1 MSLIKNNNG
10 ITLRLEKDSSLS
22 FNEMDQNFSSFFYSA
37 SSVIDGDLNKLRLYY
52 TGSNELDSGY
62 EANRYMEVL
71 LPRTPESAPSETV
84 SVPGDPT
91 QIIFHGTGTSTNQ
104 FATNTEF
111 VFKNNRLGVGLSNPS
126 APLHLKSTTSSTI
139 GEIRLE
145 PKSSGKTEN
154 TKAFYSINIG
164 NTPFLRL
171 GKTSPG
177 NDEANKNIHL
187 FTSKPLEIGYSNF
200 LGGSNSIISRK
211 IRVTNQG
218 VAIGNGIQNNADTPL
233 TVVGEFSIGNTI
245 NSNSLHR
252 IGSSNIHQNKLPSGG
267 NTGQGLLIQSPKG
280 NDGGNVVIGV
290 NAGTNNKQSFSIVR
304 GCGGDFLT
312 NDTANCTI
320 ATFKVDGNV
329 GIGQVNPKAK
339 LHVQGNISGS
349 GNIKTDGCA
358 TFNTIPELERT
369 ESFDDAPGQLTKTLV
384 QGSGGLVQYLDA
396 APIPKGGIIMWG
408 GLTSNI
414 PKGWVLCDGK
424 SKNGI
429 ETPDLTDK
437 FVIGAST
444 SYQNTAVTTVKG
456 TTVSCISSKGGTTTI
471 SRSKT
476 CKLTEAHIPA
486 HNHRK
491 SNGDSYGRCSKF
503 LTSWQVGSPVDSSP
517 YCNYDAFSGMNN
529 SAGKQF
535 GSMSGITT
543 GGGTDSSIGDSKC
556 PEMIIRTSYKCLA
569 CAEIQTYGKS
579 GNNQSSID
587 LGFTISDHLP
597 PYYALAFIMYVG
609 E

>member
-1 MSLIKNNNG
+1 MSLINNNNG

-62 EANRYMEVL
+62 EADRYMEVL
-71 LPRTPESAPSETV
+71 LPRTPESAPGETV
-84 SVPGDPT
+84 SVPGNPT
-91 QIIFHGTGTSTNQ
+91 QIIFHGTGCSTNQ

-111 VFKNNRLGVGLSNPS
+111 VFKDNRLGVGLNNPS

-145 PKSSGKTEN
+145 PNSIGRTEN

-177 NDEANKNIHL
+177 NDGADKNIHL
-187 FTSKPLEIGYSNF
+187 FTSKPFEIGYSNF
-200 LGGSNSIISRK
+200 LGGSDNIISRK
-211 IRVTNQG
+211 IRVTNEG

-320 ATFKVDGNV
+320 ATFKVDGDV

-349 GNIKTDGCA
+349 GNIKVDGCA
-358 TFNTIPELERT
+358 TFNTIPELVRN
-369 ESFDDAPGQLTKTLV
+369 ESFDDAPVQVTKTLV

-408 GLTSNI
+408 GLVTQI
-414 PKGWVLCDGK
+414 PKGWVLCNGQ

-429 ETPDLTDK
+429 DTPDLRNKFIAGAAANSSGPGGYGVNSTGGSLKYTPKGDITIDKLETGMIPRHTHMFLGDDNLYVDGNNFCNTDNACIDKYGK
-437 FVIGAST
+437 FSGSTLKGYDARSDNDASDDRKAFHT
-444 SYQNTAVTTVKG
+444 GVNTTAVRG
-456 TTVSCISSKGGTTTI
+456 TTVQDTNPSVPTGTFTGKESS
-471 SRSKT
+471 
-476 CKLTEAHIPA
+476 
-486 HNHRK
+486 
-491 SNGDSYGRCSKF
+491 F
-503 LTSWQVGSPVDSSP
+503 
-517 YCNYDAFSGMNN
+517 
-529 SAGKQF
+529 
-535 GSMSGITT
+535 
-543 GGGTDSSIGDSKC
+543 
-556 PEMIIRTSYKCLA
+556 
-569 CAEIQTYGKS
+569 
-579 GNNQSSID
+579 
-587 LGFTISDHLP
+587 LP
-597 PYYALAFIMYVG
+597 PYYTLAFIMYVG

>member
-84 SVPGDPT
+84 SVPGGPT
-91 QIIFHGTGTSTNQ
+91 QIIFHGTGSSENQ

-111 VFKNNRLGVGLSNPS
+111 VFKDNKLGVGLNKPS

-145 PKSSGKTEN
+145 PKSSGTTEN

-177 NDEANKNIHL
+177 NNEADKNIHL

-304 GCGGDFLT
+304 GCGGDFST

-320 ATFKVDGNV
+320 ATFKVDGKV

-339 LHVQGNISGS
+339 LHVEGNISGS
-349 GNIKTDGCA
+349 GNIKIEGCA
-358 TFNTIPELERT
+358 TFNIIPELERT
-369 ESFDDAPGQLTKTLV
+369 ETFDDAPEQITKTLV

-408 GLTSNI
+408 GSSTKI
-414 PKGWVLCDGK
+414 PTGWVLCNGQ

-429 ETPDLTDK
+429 DTPDLRERFIVGAGGANTTHAVGGSPLKGYCDGAVGGDRTHNHTCETKGHSLTIGEMPSHRHSTPGSVFKNFAAMADDYGNSSSTGKATDSCNPGTELA
-437 FVIGAST
+437 IGNLDSNAI
-444 SYQNTAVTTVKG
+444 TAMEENAIGGGESHKHD
-456 TTVSCISSKGGTTTI
+456 ISSDN
-471 SRSKT
+471 
-476 CKLTEAHIPA
+476 HI
-486 HNHRK
+486 
-491 SNGDSYGRCSKF
+491 
-503 LTSWQVGSPVDSSP
+503 
-517 YCNYDAFSGMNN
+517 
-529 SAGKQF
+529 
-535 GSMSGITT
+535 
-543 GGGTDSSIGDSKC
+543 
-556 PEMIIRTSYKCLA
+556 
-569 CAEIQTYGKS
+569 
-579 GNNQSSID
+579 
-587 LGFTISDHLP
+587 P

-609 E
+609 Q

>member
-62 EANRYMEVL
+62 EADRYMEVL
-71 LPRTPESAPSETV
+71 LPRTPESAPGETV

-91 QIIFHGTGTSTNQ
+91 QIIFHGTGNSVNQ

-111 VFKNNRLGVGLSNPS
+111 VFKDNRLGVGLNNPS

-145 PKSSGKTEN
+145 PKSSGETEN

-164 NTPFLRL
+164 NSPFLRL

-177 NDEANKNIHL
+177 NDEADKNIHL

-200 LGGSNSIISRK
+200 LGGSDRIISRK

-218 VAIGNGIQNNADTPL
+218 VAIGNGIGDNADTPL

-290 NAGTNNKQSFSIVR
+290 NAGTAPNNKQSFSIVR
-304 GCGGDFLT
+304 GCGGDFLS

-349 GNIKTDGCA
+349 GNIKVEGCA
-358 TFNTIPELERT
+358 TFNTIPELVRN
-369 ESFDDAPGQLTKTLV
+369 ESFDDSIVQVTKTLV
-384 QGSGGLVQYLDA
+384 QGSGGLIQYLDA

-408 GLTSNI
+408 GLVTEI
-414 PKGWVLCDGK
+414 PTGWVLCEGG

-429 ETPDLTDK
+429 DIPDLRERFVVGAGGANTTHPVAGAPSKGYDALAIGGDRTHNHTGDTNGHVLTVDQMPSHCHSTPDSVFKNFAAMANDYGNSSSTGRATDNCNPSSELAVGNLT
-437 FVIGAST
+437 
-444 SYQNTAVTTVKG
+444 NTAVLAMEENA
-456 TTVSCISSKGGTTTI
+456 I
-471 SRSKT
+471 
-476 CKLTEAHIPA
+476 
-486 HNHRK
+486 
-491 SNGDSYGRCSKF
+491 
-503 LTSWQVGSPVDSSP
+503 
-517 YCNYDAFSGMNN
+517 
-529 SAGKQF
+529 
-535 GSMSGITT
+535 
-543 GGGTDSSIGDSKC
+543 GGGKTHKHGI
-556 PEMIIRTSYKCLA
+556 P
-569 CAEIQTYGKS
+569 
-579 GNNQSSID
+579 
-587 LGFTISDHLP
+587 SDNHIP

>member
-62 EANRYMEVL
+62 EVDRYMEVL
-71 LPRTPESAPSETV
+71 LPRTPESAPGGTV
-84 SVPGDPT
+84 SVPGGPT
-91 QIIFHGTGTSTNQ
+91 QIIFHGTGSSENQ

-111 VFKNNRLGVGLSNPS
+111 VFKDNRLGVGVNNPS

-145 PKSSGKTEN
+145 PKSSGTTEN

-177 NDEANKNIHL
+177 NDNANKNIHL

-200 LGGSNSIISRK
+200 LGGSDSIISRK
-211 IRVTNQG
+211 IRVTNEG
-218 VAIGNGIQNNADTPL
+218 VAIGNGIGDDADTPL
-233 TVVGEFSIGNTI
+233 TVVGEFSIGNNI
-245 NSNSLHR
+245 NIDSLHR

-290 NAGTNNKQSFSIVR
+290 NAGTNNKQSFSVVR
-304 GCGGDFLT
+304 GSGGDFLN
-312 NDTANCTI
+312 NDSANCTI
-320 ATFKVDGNV
+320 ATFKVDGDV
-329 GIGQVNPKAK
+329 GIGQVNPEAK

-349 GNIKTDGCA
+349 GDIKVEGCA
-358 TFNTIPELERT
+358 TFGTIPELERT
-369 ESFDDAPGQLTKTLV
+369 ESFDDAPDQITKTLV

-408 GLTSNI
+408 GSVSKI
-414 PKGWVLCDGK
+414 PTGWVLCKGG

-429 ETPDLTDK
+429 EIPDLRDR
-437 FVIGAST
+437 FIVGAGNIYNPETKGGQNNFCVTNSNIKTQLLST
-444 SYQNTAVTTVKG
+444 SCCGDHHHKLFSNG
-456 TTVSCISSKGGTTTI
+456 SSTSDLSTSNFAACK
-471 SRSKT
+471 SRS
-476 CKLTEAHIPA
+476 
-486 HNHRK
+486 
-491 SNGDSYGRCSKF
+491 GDNSENYKIKGRIV
-503 LTSWQVGSPVDSSP
+503 T
-517 YCNYDAFSGMNN
+517 
-529 SAGKQF
+529 AG
-535 GSMSGITT
+535 I
-543 GGGTDSSIGDSKC
+543 
-556 PEMIIRTSYKCLA
+556 
-569 CAEIQTYGKS
+569 GKS
-579 GNNQSSID
+579 STEGKHCHTLTIGQSNPVPID
-587 LGFTISDHLP
+587 NRP
-597 PYYALAFIMYVG
+597 PFFALAYIMYVG
-609 E
+609 Q

>member
-1 MSLIKNNNG
+1 MSLINNNNG

-37 SSVIDGDLNKLRLYY
+37 SSVVDGDLNKLRLYY

-62 EANRYMEVL
+62 EADRYMEVL
-71 LPRTPESAPSETV
+71 LPRTPESAPGETV
-84 SVPGDPT
+84 SVPGSPT
-91 QIIFHGTGTSTNQ
+91 QIIFHGTGSSANQ

-111 VFKNNRLGVGLSNPS
+111 VFKDNRLGVGLNNPS

-145 PKSSGKTEN
+145 PKSSGTTEN

-200 LGGSNSIISRK
+200 LGGSDSIISRK

-218 VAIGNGIQNNADTPL
+218 VAIGNGISTNADTPL

-252 IGSSNIHQNKLPSGG
+252 IGSSNIHQNKLPFGG

-304 GCGGDFLT
+304 GCGGDFLS
-312 NDTANCTI
+312 NDSANCTI

-329 GIGQVNPKAK
+329 GISHTNPKAK

-349 GNIKTDGCA
+349 GNIKVESCA
-358 TFNTIPELERT
+358 FINTIPELERT
-369 ESFDDAPGQLTKTLV
+369 ESFDDAPVQVTKTLV

-408 GLTSNI
+408 GLVSKI
-414 PKGWVLCDGK
+414 PKGWVLCNGQ

-429 ETPDLTDK
+429 TTPDLSNK
-437 FVIGAST
+437 FVMAAVADSSGPGGNGVGQTGGQSNFYVTNKNIKSCLLTTNECGDHRHSIFSNGSST
-444 SYQNTAVTTVKG
+444 SGYAHPCIFAACKKRSG
-456 TTVSCISSKGGTTTI
+456 TNSENYSISYRHVEPGLG
-471 SRSKT
+471 
-476 CKLTEAHIPA
+476 
-486 HNHRK
+486 
-491 SNGDSYGRCSKF
+491 
-503 LTSWQVGSPVDSSP
+503 
-517 YCNYDAFSGMNN
+517 
-529 SAGKQF
+529 
-535 GSMSGITT
+535 
-543 GGGTDSSIGDSKC
+543 
-556 PEMIIRTSYKCLA
+556 RTS
-569 CAEIQTYGKS
+569 EEGKHCHTLTI
-579 GNNQSSID
+579 GQDNPIPINNN
-587 LGFTISDHLP
+587 P

-609 E
+609 Q

>member
-71 LPRTPESAPSETV
+71 LPRTPESEPGETV

-91 QIIFHGTGTSTNQ
+91 QIIFHGTGSSANQ

-111 VFKNNRLGVGLSNPS
+111 VFKNNRLGVGLNNPS

-145 PKSSGKTEN
+145 PKSSGTTEN

-164 NTPFLRL
+164 NSPFLRL

-177 NDEANKNIHL
+177 NNEADKNIHL

-200 LGGSNSIISRK
+200 LGGSDSIISRK

-245 NSNSLHR
+245 SSNSLHR

-267 NTGQGLLIQSPKG
+267 DTGQGLLIQSPKG

-290 NAGTNNKQSFSIVR
+290 NAGTAPHNKQSFSIVR
-304 GCGGDFLT
+304 GSGGDFLS
-312 NDTANCTI
+312 NDSANCTI
-320 ATFKVDGNV
+320 ATFKVDGDV

-349 GNIKTDGCA
+349 GNIKVDGCA
-358 TFNTIPELERT
+358 TFNTIPELVRSES
-369 ESFDDAPGQLTKTLV
+369 SFDEAPVQITKTLV

-408 GLTSNI
+408 GLVTQI
-414 PKGWVLCDGK
+414 PKGWVLCNGQ

-429 ETPDLTDK
+429 ETPDLTNR
-437 FVIGAST
+437 FIAGAAANT
-444 SYQNTAVTTVKG
+444 SG
-456 TTVSCISSKGGTTTI
+456 PGG
-471 SRSKT
+471 
-476 CKLTEAHIPA
+476 
-486 HNHRK
+486 
-491 SNGDSYGRCSKF
+491 YG
-503 LTSWQVGSPVDSSP
+503 V
-517 YCNYDAFSGMNN
+517 NM
-529 SAGKQF
+529 
-535 GSMSGITT
+535 T
-543 GGGTDSSIGDSKC
+543 GGGCKYTPTGTIAIDKLALNTIPPHHHFFLGDDQLYSDVDNNADNSFDKIGGIAVTGNTPSSNNRCVVGYDATSNLGGSKDRRLYKTSKQSC
-556 PEMIIRTSYKCLA
+556 LISSNNNCIQLANKQCSPEGTF
-569 CAEIQTYGKS
+569 TGKET
-579 GNNQSSID
+579 
-587 LGFTISDHLP
+587 TILP
-597 PYYALAFIMYVG
+597 PYYTLAFIMYVG

>member
-37 SSVIDGDLNKLRLYY
+37 SSVLDGDLNKLRLHY

-62 EANRYMEVL
+62 EADRYMEVL
-71 LPRTPESAPSETV
+71 LPRTTDSAPGETV
-84 SVPGDPT
+84 SVPGDPA
-91 QIIFHGTGTSTNQ
+91 QIIFHGTGDSINQ

-111 VFKNNRLGVGLSNPS
+111 VFKDSKLGVGLNNPS

-145 PKSSGKTEN
+145 PNSTGETEN

-177 NDEANKNIHL
+177 DDEADKNIHL

-200 LGGSNSIISRK
+200 LGGSDSIESRK

-218 VAIGNGIQNNADTPL
+218 VAIGNGIGDNADTPL

-245 NSNSLHR
+245 NINSLHR

-304 GCGGDFLT
+304 GSGGDFLS

-320 ATFKVDGNV
+320 ATFKVDGDV

-349 GNIKTDGCA
+349 GNIKVDGCA
-358 TFNTIPELERT
+358 TFNTIPELVRS
-369 ESFDDAPGQLTKTLV
+369 ESFDDGPNQITKTLV

-408 GLTSNI
+408 GLVSEI
-414 PKGWVLCDGK
+414 PTGWVLCNGT

-429 ETPDLTDK
+429 TTPNLSDRFIVGAGNIYDPSNTGGQNNFCVTNKNIKSCSISTNCVGDHHHMVFSNGSSSSAL
-437 FVIGAST
+437 AST
-444 SYQNTAVTTVKG
+444 NYAACKFRSGDNSENYSIRSLTTAATLGKTSTEGKHCH
-456 TTVSCISSKGGTTTI
+456 TSTI
-471 SRSKT
+471 GQA
-476 CKLTEAHIPA
+476 E
-486 HNHRK
+486 
-491 SNGDSYGRCSKF
+491 
-503 LTSWQVGSPVDSSP
+503 PV
-517 YCNYDAFSGMNN
+517 
-529 SAGKQF
+529 
-535 GSMSGITT
+535 
-543 GGGTDSSIGDSKC
+543 
-556 PEMIIRTSYKCLA
+556 
-569 CAEIQTYGKS
+569 
-579 GNNQSSID
+579 SID
-587 LGFTISDHLP
+587 NRP
-597 PYYALAFIMYVG
+597 PFYAIAFIMYVG